1 MSCFFS
7 FVSCSLW
14 IILSLMFHVTWLG
27 MITHEVIVWLLLPHV
42 PACDHWVHDDW
53 PMGATVGQSRC
64 CRWQKLNYIAPWG
77 SDVWVF
83 LGTPNYSTKKITIH
97 QVYTCIHILV
107 GKTYY
112 NSRPNSLGKLSPPT
126 SPARWVSPETPPRLL
141 IQLHTHIPFSNS
153 APMTRGIC

>member
-1 MSCFFS
+1 
-7 FVSCSLW
+7 
-14 IILSLMFHVTWLG
+14 MFHVTWLG

-107 GKTYY
+107 GKTYGP
-112 NSRPNSLGKLSPPT
+112 SMPNSSDLTGSNTRVILFF
-126 SPARWVSPETPPRLL
+126 VSPKAS
-141 IQLHTHIPFSNS
+141 IQKNRVKQKTCSPK
-153 APMTRGIC
+153 ICNHQIRHQLPQKKSKKSTKNI